1 MPQRFLRPEIRTSE
15 RWNETSFG
23 AQSLYVGLMT
33 LVDDFGRYDG
43 RAKLIHG
50 EVFILRNDVKPQ
62 QTAAWLNE
70 LHERDLI
77 QLFEI
82 DGKMF
87 LQISRWKERSR
98 SEMSRFPEPPA
109 RESCDPLRNP
119 AESCLLSLSLSHKSS
134 PLAISH
140 KSNGAVALPL
150 VLDTDEFRKAWTEW
164 ISHRREIKKPLTPS
178 TTRAQLD
185 HLAGLG
191 EKRAVAAIRHTI
203 RKGWQGIREEIAENG
218 QTEPRMS
225 PQHRQNRINYLNEKK
240 QKTNRQIKDPDH
252 PPSWAVTEL
261 ARIDAE
267 LKKL

>member
-50 EVFILRNDVKPQ
+50 EVFILRSDVKPQ

-82 DGKMF
+82 AGKMF

-98 SEMSRFPEPPA
+98 SETSRFPAPGP
-109 RESCDPLRNP
+109 RESCEPLRNP
-119 AESCLLSLSLSHKSS
+119 AESCLLSLSHKSS
-134 PLAISH
+134 PLVISH
-140 KSNGAVALPL
+140 SHNGQRPTIKEVVDFIGEKSGNEFWDYYESNGWRVGRNPMKDWKAAARRWKRNQASNGAQP
-150 VLDTDEFRKAWTEW
+150 F
-164 ISHRREIKKPLTPS
+164 IKPKY
-178 TTRAQLD
+178 
-185 HLAGLG
+185 
-191 EKRAVAAIRHTI
+191 V
-203 RKGWQGIREEIAENG
+203 
-218 QTEPRMS
+218 
-225 PQHRQNRINYLNEKK
+225 
-240 QKTNRQIKDPDH
+240 DPNQ
-252 PPSWAVTEL
+252 
-261 ARIDAE
+261 ARIDEEYEAHRRKME
-267 LKKL
+267 TKHK